1 MPMTAE
7 PLTDEWRLPGGAAR
21 VPVAKTDPADPAL
34 WLPLTVHLADTA
46 CVPPGSIRRIWAHI

>member
-1 MPMTAE
+1 MPMTVGL
-7 PLTDEWRLPGGAAR
+7 LTDEERLPGGAAR

-46 CVPPGSIRRIWAHI
+46 